1 VNYRQTPPLSEHL
14 GYSPFQPGLDLVSDV
29 GADGDSL
36 DVRSLLLT
44 FWRRKWVIVAAV
56 LVGLALA
63 YLVVRNT
70 QPRYAAEATV
80 IFEPQRLNIVEMPDV
95 VDEESGSQGSL
106 QNQVEILRSSSLLE
120 AVAERL
126 ELDRTPEFNP
136 ELRVEAPPLVDRILE
151 QPSLAALAQ
160 PHVDRLVADSTTPAW
175 LRNQLARWASTPAA
189 PETGVEEETPEEE
202 AAREEARYRA
212 IVRTL
217 NENLELTPVA
227 GSSVIELSYSSTNPA
242 LAATIVNAIGEGY
255 ISYQISSKRD
265 DVAAVMEM
273 MRTRVAELEARLT
286 TSREAVEQARIALA
300 EEQGQSPEVTTLQ
313 LDTLNQTL
321 AGVQIERAQLQGRY
335 DRAAGALRE
344 GRDLWAV
351 NEFRQSPTIAAF
363 RQQEIGILDELTALG
378 AISGR
383 GDANPQRTVL
393 QARLEQVRR
402 NITEEA
408 RYVVAALEFELNS
421 KLQEEQQLE
430 KMVAALEITAIEQTK
445 GQLEIDQL
453 EREALANQT
462 LYESFLARMKEIG
475 EQNQLQTPDARFLS
489 RADLPQAPDSTS
501 RNRLRVAAG
510 GGGLLIGLAL
520 ALLLERMNTSY
531 RDPAEIQ
538 ERTGLPL
545 LAAIPQTGRR
555 RRQSRLIAHLLAK
568 QNGTLAE
575 SIRNLRTS
583 VLFSDPD
590 SAPKVVMFTSSVPE
604 EGKST
609 TAMLVAVTSQQMGR
623 SAVIVDCDFRRKT
636 LARMISSEP
645 DRPGLVALLEGRC
658 ELDEAL
664 LTEPTSGLKVLAQGL
679 NETVAISPA
688 DILAST
694 AFADVIDTLRVRF
707 DLVILDTPPALAV
720 TDSRLL
726 ARLSDAVVYLV
737 RWNHTSKNAVREGL
751 RELTSMKANVV
762 GTGFTMVSQSKAAK
776 YTNNEYFYRQRY
788 GAYVSG

>member
-1 VNYRQTPPLSEHL
+1 MNYRQTPPIGEHL
-14 GYSPFQPGLDLVSDV
+14 GYSPFPPGLEMVSDI

-36 DVRSLLLT
+36 DVRGLLLT

-56 LVGLALA
+56 LVALALA

-70 QPRYAAEATV
+70 QPRYSAEATV
-80 IFEPQRLNIVEMPDV
+80 IFEPERLNIVEMTNV
-95 VDEESGSQGSL
+95 VEEQGGSQGSL
-106 QNQVEILRSSSLLE
+106 QNQVEILRSSSLLGS
-120 AVAERL
+120 VAEKL
-126 ELDRTPEFNP
+126 ALDETPEFNP
-136 ELRVEAPPLVDRILE
+136 ALRVEAPPLIDRILE
-151 QPSLAALAQ
+151 QPSLSALAQ
-160 PHVDRLVADSTTPAW
+160 PHVDRLVGDPTTPDW
-175 LRNQLARWASTPAA
+175 LRNLLTRWVGTPAA
-189 PETGVEEETPEEE
+189 AQEAGETPEEA
-202 AAREEARYRA
+202 AAREEARHRV

-217 NENLELTPVA
+217 NDNLHLTPVA
-227 GSSVIELSYSSTNPA
+227 GSSVIQLAYSSTNPG
-242 LAATIVNAIGEGY
+242 LGATIVNAIAEDY
-255 ISYQISSKRD
+255 ISYQMTTKHE

-273 MRTRVAELEARLT
+273 MRTRVAELEARLAA
-286 TSREAVEQARIALA
+286 SQEAVEQARIALA

-321 AGVQIERAQLQGRY
+321 ARVQLEKAQLQNRYGR
-335 DRAAGALRE
+335 ASGALKD
-344 GRDLWAV
+344 GRDLWVV
-351 NEFRQSPTIAAF
+351 NEFRQSTTIASF
-363 RQQEIGILDELTALG
+363 RQQELALLDDLTALG
-378 AISGR
+378 AISARG

-393 QARLEQVRR
+393 QARLDQVRR

-421 KLQEEQQLE
+421 KAQEEAQLE
-430 KMVAALEITAIEQTK
+430 QMVAALEITAIEQTK
-445 GQLEIDQL
+445 GQLKIDQL

-462 LYESFLARMKEIG
+462 IYESFLARMKEIG
-475 EQNQLQTPDARFLS
+475 EQAKLQTSDARFLS
-489 RADLPQAPDSTS
+489 RADPPQSPDSTS
-501 RNRLRVAAG
+501 RNRLFVAAS

-520 ALLLERMNTSY
+520 ALLLERMNTAY

-555 RRQSRLIAHLLAK
+555 RRPSRLIAHLLAK

-623 SAVIVDCDFRRKT
+623 SAIIVDCDFRRKT
-636 LARMISSEP
+636 LAKMLSSEP

-694 AFADVIDTLRVRF
+694 AFSDVIDTLRARF
-707 DLVILDTPPALAV
+707 DLVVLDTPPALAV
-720 TDSRLL
+720 TNSRLL

-751 RELTSMKANVV
+751 RELTSMKANVAGV
-762 GTGFTMVSQSKAAK
+762 AFTMVSQSKAAK

-788 GAYVSG
+788 GSYVSG

>member
-1 VNYRQTPPLSEHL
+1 M
-14 GYSPFQPGLDLVSDV
+14 VSDI

-36 DVRSLLLT
+36 DVRGLLLT
-44 FWRRKWVIVAAV
+44 FWRRKWVIAAAILVA
-56 LVGLALA
+56 LALA
-63 YLVVRNT
+63 LLVVRNT
-70 QPRYAAEATV
+70 QPRYSAAATV
-80 IFEPQRLNIVEMPDV
+80 IFEPERLNIVEMTNV
-95 VDEESGSQGSL
+95 VDEQGGSQGSL
-106 QNQVEILRSSSLLE
+106 QNQVEILRSSSLLGS
-120 AVAERL
+120 VAETL
-126 ELDRTPEFNP
+126 ALDQTPEFNP
-136 ELRVEAPPLVDRILE
+136 TLRVEAPPLIDRILE
-151 QPSLAALAQ
+151 QPSLSALAQ
-160 PHVDRLVADSTTPAW
+160 PHVDRLLGDPTTPEW
-175 LRNQLARWASTPAA
+175 LRKLLTRWAGSPAA
-189 PETGVEEETPEEE
+189 AQSEARLTPEEA
-202 AAREEARYRA
+202 AAREEARSRA

-217 NENLELTPVA
+217 NDNLSVTPVS
-227 GSSVIELSYSSTNPA
+227 GSSVIQLGYSSTNPA
-242 LAATIVNAIGEGY
+242 LATTIVNAIADDY
-255 ISYQISSKRD
+255 ISYQMTTKRQ

-273 MRTRVAELEARLT
+273 MRTRVADLETRL
-286 TSREAVEQARIALA
+286 SASQEAVEEARIALA
-300 EEQGQSPEVTTLQ
+300 EEQGQSPEMTTLQ

-321 AGVQIERAQLQGRY
+321 AEVQLERAQFQGRY
-335 DRAAGALRE
+335 DRAAGALRD

-363 RQQEIGILDELTALG
+363 RQQEISILDELTALG
-378 AISGR
+378 AISAR

-393 QARLEQVRR
+393 EARLDQVRR
-402 NITEEA
+402 NIIEEA
-408 RYVVAALEFELNS
+408 RYAVAALEFELNS
-421 KLQEEQQLE
+421 KAQEEAKLE
-430 KMVAALEITAIEQTK
+430 QMVAALEITAIEQTR
-445 GQLEIDQL
+445 GQLKIDQL

-462 LYESFLARMKEIG
+462 IYESFLARMKEIG
-475 EQNQLQTPDARFLS
+475 EQAKLQTSDARFLS
-489 RADLPQAPDSTS
+489 RADPPQSPDSTS
-501 RNRLRVAAG
+501 RNRLFLAAG
-510 GGGLLIGLAL
+510 GGGLLIGLAI
-520 ALLLERMNTSY
+520 ALLLERMNTAY

-555 RRQSRLIAHLLAK
+555 RRPSRLIAHLLAK
-568 QNGTLAE
+568 QNSTLAE

-636 LARMISSEP
+636 LARMLSSEP

-664 LTEPTSGLKVLAQGL
+664 LTEPSGLKVLAQGL

-688 DILAST
+688 DILASA
-694 AFADVIDTLRVRF
+694 AFADVIDTLRARF

-788 GAYVSG
+788 GSYVSG